1 MKISIMLCILQAK
14 RCILDG
20 KEEKMNLTVGER
32 LKDLLEKRG
41 VKIKDIVNNGDLCHK
56 TAYDTIKDEN
66 DKITPKVAL
75 ILSQCL
81 DVSVDYILGNDTF
94 TVESLDRLKQLSK
107 EDLKILND
115 LIVSDD
121 LVAFLKGYN
130 AYKENLTK

>member
-1 MKISIMLCILQAK
+1 MYFRWK
-14 RCILDG
+14 G
-20 KEEKMNLTVGER
+20 EKMNLTVGER
-32 LKDLLEKRG
+32 LKDLLDARG
-41 VKIKDIVNNGDLCHK
+41 KKIQRDIVNNSILCHK

-75 ILSQCL
+75 ILSQYL
-81 DVSVDYILGNDTF
+81 DVPIDYILGDDTF
-94 TVESLDRLKQLSK
+94 TLESLDRLKQLSK

-130 AYKENLTK
+130 AYKENLAK

>member
-1 MKISIMLCILQAK
+1 MYLGWK
-14 RCILDG
+14 G
-20 KEEKMNLTVGER
+20 GKMNLTVGER

>member
-1 MKISIMLCILQAK
+1 
-14 RCILDG
+14 
-20 KEEKMNLTVGER
+20 MNLTVGER

-121 LVAFLKGYN
+121 FVAFLKGYN

>member
-1 MKISIMLCILQAK
+1 MYFGWK
-14 RCILDG
+14 G
-20 KEEKMNLTVGER
+20 EKMNLTGGER